1 MAISEDLRSVQAMLG
16 SSAMASLNERQASL
30 LRLACD
36 NLSALAEQVEA
47 LEELP
52 LANPIR
58 AFPARGVPSILF
70 RPKPH
75 RHPVPLH

>member
-1 MAISEDLRSVQAMLG
+1 MAISEDLRSVQIMLG

-58 AFPARGVPSILF
+58 AFPALGIPSVLF
-70 RPKPH
+70 KPEPA
-75 RHPVPLH
+75 RSAVPLH

>member
-1 MAISEDLRSVQAMLG
+1 MAISEDLRSVQAVLG

-52 LANPIR
+52 LANPIKTFH
-58 AFPARGVPSILF
+58 ALGMPSVLF
-70 RPKPH
+70 RPNPT
-75 RHPVPLH
+75 RRTVPLH